1 MLKVH
6 LISTVAIKDQEWCQ
20 IMYNLVEN
28 KKLRPSF
35 KLLILVRM
43 LINHRIFMSKYL
55 REDKQEILIKII
67 IM

>member
-1 MLKVH
+1 MLKAH

-28 KKLRPSF
+28 RRLRLSF
-35 KLLILVRM
+35 KLLTLERM
-43 LINHRIFMSKYL
+43 LINHKIFMIKYL
-55 REDKQEILIKII
+55 KEDKLEILIKII